1 MDDFALQN
9 KLVYLTI
16 HFHTWVKD
24 RNPDFNIPMVC
35 RLAKVIKIFDWETK
49 EGKDLLSERLDNS
62 KWKEQDAK
70 DFKYILEIYYP
81 DLSMGD
87 KKGVIAPE
95 CVPLVNP
102 LTKGPLFEVIPSGI
116 LKQIVSTASIFQVT
130 KDKDVPKPTHKK
142 SK

>member
-1 MDDFALQN
+1 MSDSTLEN
-9 KLVYLTI
+9 RLVYLTS
-16 HFHTWVKD
+16 HFHTWVKA

-49 EGKDLLSERLDNS
+49 EGKELLSERLKNG

-81 DLSMGD
+81 ELIKGE

-95 CVPLVNP
+95 CVPLLNP
-102 LTKGPLFEVIPSGI
+102 TTNGPLFEIVPNGI
-116 LKQIVSTASIFQVT
+116 LKQIVSSSSTFKVT
-130 KDKDVPKPTHKK
+130 KEKVVPEPPHKK
-142 SK
+142 S